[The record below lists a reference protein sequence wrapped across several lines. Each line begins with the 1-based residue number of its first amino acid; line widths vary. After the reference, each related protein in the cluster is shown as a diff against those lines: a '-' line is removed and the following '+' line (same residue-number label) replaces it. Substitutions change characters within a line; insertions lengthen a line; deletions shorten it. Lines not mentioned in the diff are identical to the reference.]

1 MKGKVTAFGEIMMR
15 LAAPDGG
22 TIRGSDNFSVIYGG
36 TEANVLAFL
45 SALGYK
51 TNYLTALPEGDIGG
65 AVLDH
70 LKKFGIG
77 TADIV
82 VRGDT
87 LGLYFSENGGE
98 SRGARVIYYRKN
110 SEFTR
115 LDEHS
120 FDYDRVLCGVSLFHI
135 SGISFALS
143 PSSRALAF
151 RLMREARSRGVKVS
165 FDFNYR
171 AALGT
176 TERAGEIFREVV
188 KEADIL
194 LASHR
199 DLETFLRMDEEEVMQ
214 KLPCAY
220 LILRDRAILAPD
232 RHSVRVSVL
241 ARNGGKYSSSMFA
254 FPVTERVGGGDAFNG
269 AMLHAI
275 MSGMPLGEATMFAIS
290 AFALKHTI
298 KGDTFTL
305 GEEDIVN
312 YRKVL
317 EECSE

>member
-1 MKGKVTAFGEIMMR
+1 MR
-15 LAAPDGG
+15 
-22 TIRGSDNFSVIYGG
+22 
-36 TEANVLAFL
+36 
-45 SALGYK
+45 
-51 TNYLTALPEGDIGG
+51 
-65 AVLDH
+65 
-70 LKKFGIG
+70 
-77 TADIV
+77 
-82 VRGDT
+82 
-87 LGLYFSENGGE
+87 
-98 SRGARVIYYRKN
+98 
-110 SEFTR
+110 
-115 LDEHS
+115 
-120 FDYDRVLCGVSLFHI
+120 VSLFHI

-151 RLMREARSRGVKVS
+151 RLMREARYRGVKVS

-171 AALGT
+171 ASLGT
-176 TERAGEIFREVV
+176 TERAGEIFREAV

-220 LILRDRAILAPD
+220 LICATGPYRAGPPQRPRL
-232 RHSVRVSVL
+232 V
-241 ARNGGKYSSSMFA
+241 ARKGRRQYRLPFA